1 MQEEQLFNTIY
12 QQHYPKVFRLSK
24 GYFNGDAEQAGD
36 AAQEAFIKVWQNLA
50 NFRHEAAIGT
60 WIYKITVNSCLL
72 QLRKINAGVKNVV
85 SMAQLPE
92 MAGEEYNA
100 SIDQQLAKMY
110 ACIQQLDETG
120 KLIILMVLEGID
132 YNVIAEVVGIS
143 EETLR
148 VKIHRIK
155 KNLSNCVKL

>member
-1 MQEEQLFNTIY
+1 
-12 QQHYPKVFRLSK
+12 
-24 GYFNGDAEQAGD
+24 
-36 AAQEAFIKVWQNLA
+36 
-50 NFRHEAAIGT
+50 
-60 WIYKITVNSCLL
+60 
-72 QLRKINAGVKNVV
+72 VV

-110 ACIQQLDETG
+110 ACIQQVDETG